1 MLPSVSASQ
10 VPGWDTSFMNNSS
23 FTRNLWY
30 SAVFWYLVF
39 EMGGITSDKAN
50 LISVVVE
57 SLLYG
62 SLPKSSRFCSITNK
76 LGSGIFTVMFGF
88 TLWVIVYERSGRM
101 NMKLLLPSLALYV
114 LATAVSHLMESI
126 PRITHLTLDY
136 VKHLTTNAYRIV
148 KSFITY
154 RDAPGG
160 PIAYLN
166 NLSGVSFLLRSSF
179 HVLQTLLG
187 DFCLVRKYHC
197 YHHSLL
203 RCTWYHFADLPVL
216 SRMATQYMDNKS
228 TDPTLDILCR

>member
-1 MLPSVSASQ
+1 
-10 VPGWDTSFMNNSS
+10 
-23 FTRNLWY
+23 
-30 SAVFWYLVF
+30 
-39 EMGGITSDKAN
+39 MGSITSDKAN
-50 LISVVVE
+50 LISMIVE

-62 SLPKSSRFCSITNK
+62 SLPKSYRFRSITNK

-88 TLWVIVYERSGRM
+88 TLWVIIYERSGRM

-114 LATAVSHLMESI
+114 LATAVSQLMESI
-126 PRITHLTLDY
+126 RRIFHLTLDY

-166 NLSGVSFLLRSSF
+166 NISSTSFLLRSSF

-187 DFCLVRKYHC
+187 DFCLVRTYYC
-197 YHHSLL
+197 YHHLL
-203 RCTWYHFADLPVL
+203 FRCT
-216 SRMATQYMDNKS
+216 
-228 TDPTLDILCR
+228 